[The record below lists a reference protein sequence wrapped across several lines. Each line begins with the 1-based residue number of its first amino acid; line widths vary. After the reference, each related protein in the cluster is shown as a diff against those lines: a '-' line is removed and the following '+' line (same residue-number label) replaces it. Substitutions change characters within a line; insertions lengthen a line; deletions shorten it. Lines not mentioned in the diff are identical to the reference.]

1 MQKFTIFTVFL
12 AIIVLSLVL
21 ELGKEDSSKNEDL
34 LTNVLKEDTYGEQ
47 EFKSDSEMLLAIEH
61 NRPSAKEEVKSEPV
75 KEEQKVEE
83 KKDEPVI
90 VEKIVE
96 PSFLEALIKDVNPA
110 FTFKTEPF
118 SGKVFQLL
126 DISEVSLESATQG
139 NLKNGEALE
148 GVIYELKA
156 LDEVMAAE
164 VYQLIKQKTIE
175 YNEIS
180 VNETNKY
187 GDGSFYINHVQKPN
201 EVFLTIR
208 IKNKIYAFAY
218 SRPSH
223 ENIVKLISLLTFVS
237 S

>member
-21 ELGKEDSSKNEDL
+21 ELGGGDSGKGEDF
-34 LTNVLKEDTYGEQ
+34 LTNVLKEEEYGEQ
-47 EFKSDSEMLLAIEH
+47 EFKSDSEMLLGIEDSS
-61 NRPSAKEEVKSEPV
+61 RPAAVEENKI
-75 KEEQKVEE
+75 EEEKKVEE

-90 VEKIVE
+90 VEQTVE

-110 FTFKTEPF
+110 FTFETEPF

-126 DISEVSLESATQG
+126 DISEVSLESAIQG

-148 GVIYELKA
+148 GVIYELEA

-164 VYQLIKQKTIE
+164 IYQLIKQKTII

-223 ENIVKLISLLTFVS
+223 ESIVKLISLLTFVTS
-237 S
+237 

>member
-21 ELGKEDSSKNEDL
+21 ELGSGDSGKGEDF
-34 LTNVLKEDTYGEQ
+34 LTNVLKEETYGEK
-47 EFKSDSEMLLAIEH
+47 EFKSDSEMLL
-61 NRPSAKEEVKSEPV
+61 SAEEEVKSEPV

-90 VEKIVE
+90 EETVE

-126 DISEVSLESATQG
+126 DISEVSLESAIQG

-164 VYQLIKQKTIE
+164 IYQLIKQKTIE

-223 ENIVKLISLLTFVS
+223 ENIVKLISLLTFVTS
-237 S
+237 